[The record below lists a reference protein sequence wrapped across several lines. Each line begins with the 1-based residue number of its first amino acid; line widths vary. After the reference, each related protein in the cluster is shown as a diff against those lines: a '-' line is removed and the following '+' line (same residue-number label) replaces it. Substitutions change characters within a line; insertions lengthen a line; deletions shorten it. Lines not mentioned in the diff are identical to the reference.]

1 MLSRLAGGF
10 SPGTPRIS
18 CLMCRL
24 FACFLCHVQRE
35 EEARIKR
42 EEEERE
48 RAEMEQREREAAM
61 RKENSRKRRVERDA
75 AAKVRVI
82 LGPRD
87 IVWTV
92 HLYSSVCFVDWLA
105 GGAFAG

>member
-1 MLSRLAGGF
+1 LPIFR
-10 SPGTPRIS
+10 
-18 CLMCRL
+18 
-24 FACFLCHVQRE
+24 HEQRE

-75 AAKVRVI
+75 AAKVRVF
-82 LGPRD
+82 LSPRGR
-87 IVWTV
+87 VWTV
-92 HLYSSVCFVDWLA
+92 PLYSSAYFVDWVFVCGMQAARSPDKLRSPISCIM
-105 GGAFAG
+105 GHVDTGA